1 MTCLDDLKK
10 AKNVIAVSGGVDK
23 AHATYAALKGNYIHC
38 LITDEFIA
46 EKILRLHEQDKK

>member
-1 MTCLDDLKK
+1 MWKTAK
-10 AKNVIAVSGGVDK
+10 AVIAVSGGVDK